1 MSLLAFVVGPGRT
14 IRESELQDS
23 IRTAASVGPIAD
35 SYGRGFPGVD
45 APAVAADDGGVGVSA
60 GDLPDVQPHGTRQR
74 RAVDAEPDRRAGVV
88 RAGEDQFDRRRVA
101 PSTGPDRDP
110 ALEVERDRRAR
121 ELDPRFS
128 RVKSEVR
135 WWKA

>member
-1 MSLLAFVVGPGRT
+1 L
-14 IRESELQDS
+14 
-23 IRTAASVGPIAD
+23 
-35 SYGRGFPGVD
+35 PGVD
-45 APAVAADDGGVGVSA
+45 APAVAAHDGGLGVGA
-60 GDLPDVQPHGTRQR
+60 GDLPDAQPQGARQQ

-88 RAGEDQFDRRRVA
+88 RAGEDQFGRRRLA

-110 ALEVERDRRAR
+110 ALEVERDRRVR

-128 RVKSEVR
+128 RVKSEVT